1 MHASLSNSQIL
12 ASKSLISSSFDFLMF
27 FTESERF
34 SWQSRDCELFYLR
47 PIKGWDVS
55 LSLANNLKV
64 IQILFFLQV

>member
-1 MHASLSNSQIL
+1 
-12 ASKSLISSSFDFLMF
+12 MF
-27 FTESERF
+27 FTESEHF
-34 SWQSRDCELFYLR
+34 SWQSRDCELFYLH

>member
-1 MHASLSNSQIL
+1 MHALLSNLQIL

-27 FTESERF
+27 FTESEHF
-34 SWQSRDCELFYLR
+34 SWQSRGRKLFYLH